1 MANCVQ
7 CGRKMPA
14 LSFGRKLCQ
23 WCVRHEAAQR
33 GETDDVQ
40 PVMAPPW
47 ARSESTGM
55 VVTQVIFGI
64 NAAVFL
70 GMILAGVSVTNP
82 TGQQLIPWGANFTA
96 LTLGGEWWRL
106 LTCVF
111 VHSGIIHIALNMWC
125 LWNLGALAESLY
137 GHATFA
143 VVYLVCGIGASLTS
157 LWWHTNI
164 LSVGASGAVFGI
176 AGALVASFYLG
187 EFAGPSMLVGNT
199 LRSVVTFVGYNLLFG
214 AVSGRTDNAA
224 HVGGLVTGLIL
235 GAAIAKVAPG
245 REAFAQRTAIFL
257 AMGLVLLGG
266 ARWLERSRGPIVHA
280 SRGMMLLQEKKTDA
294 AIAELQKAVALQPG
308 YLPAQYQ
315 LARVYIDQKKYQE
328 AEATLKRALEVAP
341 NDDDFLFEL
350 GRVSVELN
358 KTAQAR
364 QAYEHLLALN
374 HENPEGHFG
383 LGLVYAAEDNQP
395 KAIEEFQRAVQL
407 DPEVR
412 GAYYNV
418 GVSYARL
425 KRYDEAIAAYLQ
437 EREKNGDSYNIENG
451 LAIAYSAKGMKTEA
465 DAARQKAEGL
475 KGKGAAEE

>member
-1 MANCVQ
+1 
-7 CGRKMPA
+7 MPA
-14 LSFGRKLCQ
+14 FSFGKKLCQ
-23 WCVRHEAAQR
+23 WCVRHEAAKR
-33 GETDDVQ
+33 GEASDDEVQ

-47 ARSESTGM
+47 AGGESTGM

-70 GMILAGVSVTNP
+70 GMILSGVSVTNP

-96 LTLGGEWWRL
+96 LTLGGQWWRL

-137 GHATFA
+137 GHVTFA
-143 VVYLVCGIGASLTS
+143 LIYLACGVGASLTS

-224 HVGGLVTGLIL
+224 HVGGLVTGLIV
-235 GAAIAKVAPG
+235 GAMIAKVAPG
-245 REAFAQRTAIFL
+245 RDAFFQRAAIFL
-257 AMGLVLLGG
+257 FLGLAIFGG
-266 ARWLERSRGPIVHA
+266 ARWLEKSRGPLVHA

-294 AIAELQKAVALQPG
+294 AVAEFQKAVALQPG

-315 LARVYIDQKKYQE
+315 LARAYIDQKQYEQ
-328 AEATLKRALEVAP
+328 AEATLKRALELVP
-341 NDDDFLFEL
+341 NDEDFLFEL
-350 GRVSVELN
+350 GRVSIELK

-364 QAYEHLLALN
+364 QAFERLVARDQN
-374 HENPEGHFG
+374 SQEGHFG
-383 LGLVYAAEDNQP
+383 MGLVYAGEDNQL
-395 KAIEEFQRAVQL
+395 KAIGEFQRSVQL
-407 DPEVR
+407 DPELQ

-437 EREKNGDSYNIENG
+437 EKDKNGESYDIENG
-451 LAIAYSAKGMKTEA
+451 LAIAYRAKGMQAEA
-465 DAARQKAEGL
+465 DEARRKAEQL
-475 KGKGAAEE
+475 KGKSAGNE